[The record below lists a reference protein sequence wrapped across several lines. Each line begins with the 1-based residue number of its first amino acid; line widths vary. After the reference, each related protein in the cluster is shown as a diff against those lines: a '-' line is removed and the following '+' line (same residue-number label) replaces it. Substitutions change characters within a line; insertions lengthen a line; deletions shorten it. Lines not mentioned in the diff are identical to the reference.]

1 MFKLGQLK
9 PKFGSKF
16 KRTRVGRGTGS
27 GLGKTAGRGHKGQKS
42 RAGGT
47 KGAYFEGGQTPLYRR
62 LPKRRG
68 FKNIPFKTEYA
79 IVNLSTL
86 NRFDGEVGPAE
97 FIKAGLAKSGQLIKV
112 LGEGEL
118 KKKLKVSADKFS
130 ASAKAKISKAGGEIV
145 EHI

>member
-27 GLGKTAGRGHKGQKS
+27 GLGKTCGRGHKGQRS

-47 KGAYFEGGQTPLYRR
+47 KGAHFEGGQTPLYRR

-68 FKNIPFKTEYA
+68 FSNIPFKTEYA

-86 NRFDGEVGPAE
+86 NRFEGEVGPTE

-118 KKKLKVSADKFS
+118 KKKLRVSADKFS
-130 ASAKAKISKAGGEIV
+130 ASAKEKIVQAGGEIV